1 MDSAHTVVPAVVLAG
16 APAEQDL
23 KDKYSV
29 HNRAEVPIHG
39 KKMIQYV
46 LDALHGS
53 PSVGNICVVG
63 DLACE
68 GVAQIVP
75 SAGSLI
81 DNLIAGVKA
90 CDAGDGHVL
99 IVTSDIPMV
108 TSEAIED
115 FLARCRETEA
125 EFYYAVI
132 SKEVNEA
139 KYPGMART
147 YMKLAEGVFTG
158 GNIILVSSRLITEN
172 GDLIRELLAA
182 RKKPVQ
188 MAGIIGMRFLFRAVI
203 AQTIWRG
210 ALPFAFAEQTVGRIV
225 KARLKAIRTPY
236 AEIGADVD
244 KLEHVEFA
252 EKALSVK

>member
-1 MDSAHTVVPAVVLAG
+1 MDSTHAAVQAVVLAG

-29 HNRAEVPIHG
+29 DNRAEVPING

-53 PSVGNICVVG
+53 PHVGNIRVVG
-63 DLACE
+63 DLSCE
-68 GVAQIVP
+68 GVAQVVP
-75 SAGSLI
+75 SAGTLI

-115 FLARCRETEA
+115 FLARCRETDD

-139 KYPGMART
+139 KYPGMERT
-147 YMKLAEGVFTG
+147 YIKLAEGVFTG

-182 RKKPVQ
+182 RKSPVK
-188 MAGIIGMRFLFRAVI
+188 MSGIIGMRFLFRAVI
-203 AQTIWRG
+203 AQTIWPG
-210 ALPFAFAEQTVGRIV
+210 ALPLAFAEQTVGRIA
-225 KARLKAIRTPY
+225 KARVKAIRTSY

-244 KLEHVEFA
+244 KMEHMEFA
-252 EKALSVK
+252 ERALSGK